1 MENKTKKIISKF
13 LVLVMILVSLPMSV
27 FADEIDKITSV
38 NQEIYKEE
46 VINEDNVIEKTENK
60 TVYELDDGLKREVIY
75 DADVRFYDEN
85 NKLTDYDP
93 SLMKIDSSK
102 SDSNEDLSKYKY
114 ENKIDYVYVKLEYY
128 NLTGSIKDRMVY
140 YILDKAK
147 NDKILEENMPII
159 EATSGNTGI
168 SIASYGALHN
178 HPVYIFMPDF
188 VSIERKKLMEI

>member
-1 MENKTKKIISKF
+1 MKNKTKKIISKF

-102 SDSNEDLSKYKY
+102 SDNNEDL
-114 ENKIDYVYVKLEYY
+114 
-128 NLTGSIKDRMVY
+128 
-140 YILDKAK
+140 
-147 NDKILEENMPII
+147 
-159 EATSGNTGI
+159 
-168 SIASYGALHN
+168 
-178 HPVYIFMPDF
+178 
-188 VSIERKKLMEI
+188 

>member
-1 MENKTKKIISKF
+1 MKKTKKKF
-13 LVLVMILVSLPMSV
+13 FTKSIANFIAVVMLLVSSPMSV

-102 SDSNEDLSKYKY
+102 SDNNEDLSKYKY
-114 ENKIDYVYVKLEYY
+114 ENKAGDKKVYLPEKISTETPILLE
-128 NLTGSIKDRMVY
+128 NEKNQIKVT
-140 YILDKAK
+140 
-147 NDKILEENMPII
+147 PII
-159 EATSGNTGI
+159 ENETSKVNVENEKTINIYDDEVTLPIKVDCG
-168 SIASYGALHN
+168 
-178 HPVYIFMPDF
+178 
-188 VSIERKKLMEI
+188 